1 MNESLIDIIIPVY
14 NGAAFIAEAIASIQ
28 AQTFKNFEIMVVDD
42 GSDDDTADIVV
53 NLGKTD
59 PNISLMKQEHL
70 GVQSAL
76 NNAISRTKSQYIAFL
91 DADDLWHP
99 QKLEKQLSYITA
111 NNIEFCFCLM
121 QEFQD
126 SGTKGQIQ
134 THKARTKPMKGFH
147 KSAFLAN
154 RKVFDKYGLFDES
167 VGIGDFVEWYSR
179 VIRTQNS
186 VGMVEEVLAYR
197 RIHNTN
203 TMLNADKNSFL
214 HILKKHLD
222 ESRKTNKVK

>member
-1 MNESLIDIIIPVY
+1 MNKPFIDVIIPVY

-53 NLGKTD
+53 NLCKTD
-59 PNISLMKQEHL
+59 PNISIIKQEHL

-76 NNAISRTKSQYIAFL
+76 NKAISETKSQYIAFL
-91 DADDLWHP
+91 DADDIWHP
-99 QKLEKQLSYITA
+99 QKLEKQLEYIKA
-111 NNIEFCFCLM
+111 NNTEFCFCLM
-121 QEFQD
+121 QEFDD
-126 SGTKGQIQ
+126 SSIVARISK
-134 THKARTKPMKGFH
+134 HKARKKPMKGFH
-147 KSAFLAN
+147 KSAFLAD
-154 RKVFDKYGLFDES
+154 RKVFNKYGLFDES

-179 VIRTQNS
+179 VIRTQRS

-203 TMLNADKNSFL
+203 TMLKANKNSLL

-222 ESRKTNKVK
+222 ESRKAIK